1 MSQRRGFSMPHT
13 NNAGSSVLVTLD
25 VGQRIQSIKMV
36 RRRIIAHPAQR
47 EGFGS
52 EIAETY
58 PDALRGWKID
68 RLDVSRGE
76 GPVGFGTCAAIIGTV
91 VGITRGARVDRRPD
105 ISQPR
110 WRVAHP
116 HNYSAHK
123 VSDGSG
129 DRDDG

>member
-1 MSQRRGFSMPHT
+1 MVPIAF
-13 NNAGSSVLVTLD
+13 D
-25 VGQRIQSIKMV
+25 VGHRIQSIKMA

-47 EGFGS
+47 EEFGS

-58 PDALRGWKID
+58 PDALRGWFGGAPRKID
-68 RLDVSRGE
+68 RLDVSCGE
-76 GPVGFGTCAAIIGTV
+76 GPVGFGTCATIIGTV
-91 VGITRGARVDRRPD
+91 VGILRGARVDRRPD